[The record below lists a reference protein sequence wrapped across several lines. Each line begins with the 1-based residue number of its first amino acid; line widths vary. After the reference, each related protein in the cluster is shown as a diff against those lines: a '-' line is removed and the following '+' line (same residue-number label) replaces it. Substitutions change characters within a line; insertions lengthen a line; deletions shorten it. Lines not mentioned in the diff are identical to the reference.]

1 MKIAVIAPSRVP
13 SNTANSIQVMKV
25 CQALAQ
31 LGHTVRLWVPGAN
44 STSWEQLSEYYGVQT
59 PFEITWLPTQPR
71 LKRYDLA
78 LSSINRAAGWQAD
91 MVYTWMPQAA
101 VYAQLRGL
109 PVVLEVHDRPTG
121 KLGPWLLQ
129 RTVKMRGR
137 KRLAVITRAL
147 VRVLE
152 TEFDLAIPKEVLVI
166 APDAV
171 DLERYDNLPEA
182 AVARTLLGLPPE
194 QITAVYT
201 GHLYAGRGVELL
213 LGLAQAFPKVHFL
226 LVGGNPQSVE
236 QCRKQAETMGLTN
249 ATLTGFIPNQKLALY
264 QAAGDILLMPYGRMI
279 AGSSGGNTADICS
292 PMKLFEYMAAGRA
305 ILSSDLPVLREVLN
319 EKNAA
324 FCMADDLDSWIIGMQ
339 ALLDDPT
346 KIQALSQQAKL
357 DVQPY
362 SWKARAEKTLA
373 NLVPMR
379 GHE

>member
-1 MKIAVIAPSRVP
+1 MKIGAIAPSHIP

-31 LGHTVRLWVPGAN
+31 LGHTVKLWVPGQ
-44 STSWEQLSEYYGVQT
+44 TTTPWEQLSGYYGVTT
-59 PFEITWLPTQPR
+59 PFEISWLPLQPN

-78 LSSINRAAGWQAD
+78 LSGVNRAAGWQAD
-91 MVYTWMPQAA
+91 LVYTWMPQAA
-101 VYAQLRGL
+101 VYGQVRGL

-152 TEFDLAIPKEVLVI
+152 EEFDLYIPPENVVI
-166 APDAV
+166 APDGV
-171 DLERYDNLPEA
+171 DLERYDNLPDA
-182 AVARTLLGLPPE
+182 PSSRAMIGLPPE
-194 QITAVYT
+194 QLTAVYT

-213 LGLAQAFPKVHFL
+213 LGLAQAFPQVHFL

-236 QCRKQAETMGLTN
+236 NCRKQAALAELTN
-249 ATLTGFIPNQKLALY
+249 LTFTGFVENQRLALY

-292 PMKLFEYMAAGRA
+292 PMKMFEYMAAGRA

-319 EKNAA
+319 ETNAA
-324 FCMADDLDSWIIGMQ
+324 FCVADELDSWKTGLQALLADPARRQAIGMQ
-339 ALLDDPT
+339 A
-346 KIQALSQQAKL
+346 KIDAQG
-357 DVQPY
+357 Y
-362 SWKARAEKTLA
+362 SWKSRAEATLA
-373 NLVPMR
+373 NLV
-379 GHE
+379 

>member
-1 MKIAVIAPSRVP
+1 MKIGAIAPSHVP

-31 LGHTVRLWVPGAN
+31 LGHTVKLWVPGQTA
-44 STSWEQLSEYYGVQT
+44 TPWEQLSGYYGVTT
-59 PFEITWLPTQPR
+59 PFEISWLPFQPK

-78 LSSINRAAGWQAD
+78 LSGVNRAAGWQAD
-91 MVYTWMPQAA
+91 LVYTWMSQAA
-101 VYAQLRGL
+101 VYGQVRGL

-152 TEFDLAIPKEVLVI
+152 QEFDLAIPPEKVII
-166 APDAV
+166 APDGV
-171 DLERYDNLPEA
+171 DLERYDNLPDA
-182 AVARTLLGLPPE
+182 PSARAMIGLPH
-194 QITAVYT
+194 QQLTAVYT

-213 LGLAQAFPKVHFL
+213 LGLAQAFPQVHFL

-236 QCRKQAETMGLTN
+236 SCRKQAALAGLTN
-249 ATLTGFIPNQKLALY
+249 LTFTGFVENQRLALY
-264 QAAGDILLMPYGRMI
+264 QAAGDILLMPYGRVI

-292 PMKLFEYMAAGRA
+292 PMKMFEYMAAGRA

-319 EKNAA
+319 ETNAA
-324 FCMADDLDSWIIGMQ
+324 FCAADELSSWKTGLQ
-339 ALLDDPT
+339 ALLNDPARRQAIG
-346 KIQALSQQAKL
+346 IQAKMDAQR
-357 DVQPY
+357 Y
-362 SWKARAEKTLA
+362 SWKSRAEATLA
-373 NLVPMR
+373 NLV
-379 GHE
+379 

>member
-1 MKIAVIAPSRVP
+1 MRIAVIAPSHVP

-31 LGHTVRLWVPGAN
+31 LGHAVCLWVPGEK
-44 STSWEQLSEYYGVQT
+44 TTPWEQLTDFYGVQT
-59 PFEITWLPTQPR
+59 PFEIVWLPTQAR

-78 LSSINRAAGWQAD
+78 LSSVNRAVAWHAD
-91 MVYTWMPQAA
+91 AIYTWMPQAA
-101 VYAQLRGL
+101 VYGQLRGL

-137 KRLAVITRAL
+137 KRLAVITLAL

-152 TEFDLAIPKEVLVI
+152 DEFGLHIPEENLVI

-171 DLERYDNLPEA
+171 DLERYEDLPDAPA
-182 AVARTLLGLPPE
+182 ARRQLGLPPD

-213 LGLAQAFPKVHFL
+213 LGLARAFPQVHFL
-226 LVGGNPQSVE
+226 LVGGNPHSVE
-236 QCRKQAETMGLTN
+236 NCRKQVDQLGLAN
-249 ATLTGFIPNQKLALY
+249 VTLTGFITNQKLALY

-292 PMKLFEYMAAGRA
+292 PMKMFEYMAAGRA

-319 EKNAA
+319 ERNAV
-324 FCMADDLDSWIIGMQ
+324 FCAADDLE
-339 ALLDDPT
+339 
-346 KIQALSQQAKL
+346 
-357 DVQPY
+357 
-362 SWKARAEKTLA
+362 SWKAGLQSLLDNPERMLVLGQQALKDAQPFSWKSRAALTLN
-373 NLVPMR
+373 NLVPER
-379 GHE
+379 GQE

>member
-31 LGHTVRLWVPGAN
+31 LGHTVKLWVPGQTA
-44 STSWEQLSEYYGVQT
+44 TSWEQLSGLYGVTT
-59 PFEITWLPTQPR
+59 PFEISWLPNQAK

-78 LSSINRAAGWQAD
+78 LSGVNRAVGWHAD

-101 VYAQLRGL
+101 VYSQIRGL

-152 TEFDLAIPKEVLVI
+152 HEFNLPIPPENVVI
-166 APDAV
+166 APDGV
-171 DLERYDNLPEA
+171 DLERYDNLPDA
-182 AVARTLLGLPPE
+182 PTARSLIGLPVE
-194 QITAVYT
+194 QITAAYT

-213 LGLAQAFPKVHFL
+213 LGLAQAFPQIHFL
-226 LVGGNPQSVE
+226 LVGGNPKSVE
-236 QCRKQAETMGLTN
+236 NCRNQAESAGLTN
-249 ATLTGFIPNQKLALY
+249 VTLTGFVENQRLALY

-292 PMKLFEYMAAGRA
+292 PMKMFEYMAAGRP

-319 EKNAA
+319 ETNAA
-324 FCMADDLDSWIIGMQ
+324 FCAADELDSWKQGLQ
-339 ALLDDPT
+339 SLLDDPARR
-346 KIQALSQQAKL
+346 QAIGRQARS
-357 DVQPY
+357 DAQGY
-362 SWKARAEKTLA
+362 SWKSRAEATLA
-373 NLVPMR
+373 NLI
-379 GHE
+379 

>member
-1 MKIAVIAPSRVP
+1 MRIAVIAPSRVP

-31 LGHTVRLWVPGAN
+31 LGHAVCLWVPGEKA
-44 STSWEQLSEYYGVQT
+44 TAWEQLSDFYGVQT
-59 PFEITWLPTQPR
+59 PFEIVWLPTQPR

-78 LSSINRAAGWQAD
+78 LSSVNRAVGWQAD
-91 MVYTWMPQAA
+91 AIYTWMPQAA
-101 VYAQLRGL
+101 VYGQLRGL

-152 TEFDLAIPKEVLVI
+152 DEFGLPIPEENLVI

-171 DLERYDNLPEA
+171 DLERYDNLPDA
-182 AVARTLLGLPPE
+182 PSARRRLGLPPD

-213 LGLAQAFPKVHFL
+213 LGLARAFPQVHFL

-236 QCRKQAETMGLTN
+236 NCRKQVGELGLAN
-249 ATLTGFIPNQKLALY
+249 VTLTGFIANQKLALY

-292 PMKLFEYMAAGRA
+292 PMKMFEYMAAGRA

-319 EKNAA
+319 ERNAV
-324 FCMADDLDSWIIGMQ
+324 FCAADDLESWKAGLQ
-339 ALLDDPT
+339 SLLDDPEWMLALGQ
-346 KIQALSQQAKL
+346 QALKDA
-357 DVQPY
+357 QPY
-362 SWKARAEKTLA
+362 SWKSRAALTLN
-373 NLVPMR
+373 NLVPER
-379 GHE
+379 GQE

>member
-1 MKIAVIAPSRVP
+1 MRIAVIAPSRIP
-13 SNTANSIQVMKV
+13 SSTANSIQVMKV

-31 LGHTVRLWVPGAN
+31 LGHSLRLWVPGDQ
-44 STSWEQLSEYYGVQT
+44 STPWDQLMDYYGVKT
-59 PFEITWLPTQPR
+59 PFEIIWLPTSPQ

-78 LSSINRAAGWQAD
+78 LSSVNRAAAWKAD
-91 MVYTWMPQAA
+91 VVYTWMPQAA
-101 VYAQLRGL
+101 VYGQLRGL

-129 RTVKMRGR
+129 RTIKMQGR

-152 TEFDLAIPKEVLVI
+152 AEFGLYIPQENLVI

-171 DLERYDNLPEA
+171 DLERYENLPVA
-182 AVARTLLGLPPE
+182 AAARTQLGFPAD
-194 QITAVYT
+194 QTTAVYS

-213 LGLAQAFPKVHFL
+213 LGLAQSFPQVHFL
-226 LVGGNPQSVE
+226 LVGGNPQAVE
-236 QCRKQAETMGLTN
+236 NCRKQSEQMGLTN
-249 ATLTGFIPNQKLALY
+249 VTFTGFVPNQKLALY
-264 QAAGDILLMPYGRMI
+264 QAAGDVLLMPYGRTI

-319 EKNAA
+319 EHNAA
-324 FCMADDLDSWIIGMQ
+324 FCAADDLESWKAGLQ
-339 ALLDDPT
+339 SLLDDPARR
-346 KIQALSQQAKL
+346 QALGQKAL
-357 DVQPY
+357 EDVKPF
-362 SWKARAEKTLA
+362 SWKSRAEITLA

-379 GHE
+379 GQA